1 VVEIEPAIARRD
13 DPSALRLS
21 KGSAYLV
28 LSEVHYGKDA
38 PVAYSRVHVDDRFLR
53 FKIVRH
59 Q

>member
-1 VVEIEPAIARRD
+1 VAEIEPAIGQRD
-13 DPSALRLS
+13 DPSELMLS
-21 KGSAYLV
+21 KGSGYLV